1 MIQAFRRSPYDR
13 EIVRIGLPALGA
25 LAADPL
31 VSLVDTAFIGRL
43 GAVALASVAIASAI
57 FAAVFA
63 VFNFLEY
70 AVTPLVARSIGA
82 GDRAEAGRFTVT
94 ALGVSVVGGVVAAAG
109 LIIFSDPLLRAFGA
123 GTEVVESAG
132 TYLRIRALGVPAL
145 LVILVGHGAF
155 RGYQDTRTPLIVTLG
170 LNAVNLI
177 LDPILI
183 FGFGWGIAGAAWA
196 TVVAQWCGGLWF
208 AVLFFWTRRSDM
220 AIGFGRLQRSA
231 LGSLAGA
238 ARSLVLRNASLLA
251 ALTISTV
258 VAARIGTPS
267 VAAHQIALQLWLF
280 MALVIDAFAIAGQA
294 IVGKELGAGRRD
306 TARVVSNRLLALGL
320 FFGVLLALGL
330 AAISPWLGSW
340 FTADAAVVVAFA
352 SILPILIVMQPING
366 LVFVWDGI
374 AIGAAAFSVLAW
386 STLLA
391 SVVTVG
397 VLLAV
402 IPMGLGLVGVWT
414 AIVVLM
420 LVRAMTLWWWY
431 GFRFASPERGPSPS
445 SQGA

>member
-57 FAAVFA
+57 YVAVFA

-70 AVTPLVARSIGA
+70 AVTPLVAQSIGA
-82 GDRAEAGRFTVT
+82 GDRSEAGRITVA
-94 ALGVSVVGGVVAAAG
+94 ALAVSIVGGVCAAAG
-109 LIIFSDPLLRAFGA
+109 LIFFADPLLGAFGA
-123 GTEVVESAG
+123 GDEVIEGAG

-155 RGYQDTRTPLIVTLG
+155 RGYQDTRTPLMVTLG
-170 LNAVNLI
+170 LNAVNLV
-177 LDPILI
+177 LDPLMI

-196 TVVAQWCGGLWF
+196 TVVAQWFGASWF

-231 LGSLAGA
+231 VGALTGA
-238 ARSLVLRNASLLA
+238 ARSLILRNASLLA
-251 ALTISTV
+251 ALTAATV
-258 VAARIGTPS
+258 VAARVGTAA
-267 VAAHQIALQLWLF
+267 VAAHQIAMQLWIF

-294 IVGKELGAGRRD
+294 IVGKEMGAGSREV
-306 TARVVSNRLLALGL
+306 ARIVANRLLALGL
-320 FFGVLLALGL
+320 SFGVLLALGL

-340 FTADAAVVVAFA
+340 FTSDKAVVVAFA
-352 SILPILIVMQPING
+352 SILPILIVMQPVNG

-391 SVVTVG
+391 SLVAVG
-397 VLLAV
+397 VLVAV
-402 IPMGLGLVGVWT
+402 IPLGWGLVGVWL

-431 GFRFASPERGPSPS
+431 RYRFVLLEPGPSLS
-445 SQGA
+445 SREA